1 MAPFNVEEFAYWLGD
16 SLGEDYLEKYDD
28 DQLREQKRVFMKEQK
43 QSFNKYNAPDLFK
56 QLSQIFEK
64 QELTESLSNLKEL
77 SKTYNQE
84 KEAMEKEFALVSK
97 AVRKVKGD

>member
-1 MAPFNVEEFAYWLGD
+1 MAFNIEEFAYWLGD

-28 DQLREQKRVFMKEQK
+28 DQLREQKRIFMKEQK

-64 QELTESLSNLKEL
+64 QELTESLSSLKEL
-77 SKTYNQE
+77 SRIYTQE
-84 KEAMEKEFALVSK
+84 KELVEREMMLVSK
-97 AVRKVKGD
+97 AVRKVKGE